1 MDRLAALESR
11 RIPNMTF
18 QSEDLDSTIQ
28 SVANVSLENLRRL
41 ENSTRANWEEM
52 YEKMRNMENKILR
65 LFRDK

>member
-18 QSEDLDSTIQ
+18 HSEDLDSTIQ